1 MLRFTVGVWKD
12 HVHDNNDHF
21 AILGRGTPSKSDILW
36 VTLCHS
42 RWSLAAF
49 LAAGS
54 PAHLGKGV
62 PDSSDPHAQS
72 NHFFARKAV
81 LSSLIARFRTLGRLH
96 EMPGLHVGCR
106 LH

>member
-1 MLRFTVGVWKD
+1 MSF
-12 HVHDNNDHF
+12 
-21 AILGRGTPSKSDILW
+21 
-36 VTLCHS
+36 S
-42 RWSLAAF
+42 RQGLTAL

-62 PDSSDPHAQS
+62 PDTSDPHAQS

-96 EMPGLHVGCR
+96 EMPGLHLGCR